1 MNYILLVFSI
11 DPKDLEIMYFPIC
24 NFLCPTKLETCMRG
38 KNKISAAFVVTY
50 IDINPKFQYFSGF
63 VSLIIQILR
72 LLLKNYTINLCK
84 SDMCILLTIA
94 LCIFF
99 PIYNMSYKI
108 HVHKFLCYTASCL
121 LSIQWKYF
129 ILHPNDI
136 VCYKNAI

>member
-1 MNYILLVFSI
+1 MNYILLIFSI

-84 SDMCILLTIA
+84 SDVHSFDNCIVYFFFLFTI
-94 LCIFF
+94 CRIKYMYIKVF
-99 PIYNMSYKI
+99 
-108 HVHKFLCYTASCL
+108 
-121 LSIQWKYF
+121 SIQ
-129 ILHPNDI
+129 LH
-136 VCYKNAI
+136 VCFQYSENISYYIQMI

>member
-1 MNYILLVFSI
+1 MNYILLVFFSI

-99 PIYNMSYKI
+99 FLFTICRIKYMYINFFAIQLHVCFQYSENISY
-108 HVHKFLCYTASCL
+108 Y
-121 LSIQWKYF
+121 IQM
-129 ILHPNDI
+129 I
-136 VCYKNAI
+136 

>member
-72 LLLKNYTINLCK
+72 LLRKIIPLICVNLTCAFF
-84 SDMCILLTIA
+84 CA

-99 PIYNMSYKI
+99 LFTICRIKYMYINFFALQLHVCFQYSENISY
-108 HVHKFLCYTASCL
+108 Y
-121 LSIQWKYF
+121 IQM
-129 ILHPNDI
+129 I
-136 VCYKNAI
+136 